1 MSLTKD
7 DLQLFAD
14 IVQTDMDNISLDLQQ
29 NSRDLT
35 TSTVDVLEHRWGE
48 LQSLVGR
55 INRAKEALDYKVVS
69 NGE

>member
-1 MSLTKD
+1 MSLTKE
-7 DLQLFAD
+7 DLQFFSE

-48 LQSLVGR
+48 LQSLIGR